1 MARSASSR
9 SAAWTT
15 IGESASS
22 TKPAFVANEVPETGT
37 LSAPV
42 TVAGE

>member
-9 SAAWTT
+9 STAWTT

-22 TKPAFVANEVPETGT
+22 TKPALVANEVPETGT
-37 LSAPV
+37 FGRP
-42 TVAGE
+42 